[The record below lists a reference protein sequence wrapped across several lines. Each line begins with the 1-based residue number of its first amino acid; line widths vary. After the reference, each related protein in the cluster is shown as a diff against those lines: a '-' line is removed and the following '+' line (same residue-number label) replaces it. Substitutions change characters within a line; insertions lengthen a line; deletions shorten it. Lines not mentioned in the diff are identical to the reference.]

1 MKHKWK
7 SKLSET
13 GSVFKIN
20 HHSNFA
26 KSVLEPSLI
35 DFSFDE
41 YEFFI
46 GTHRVPIKM
55 PITVMS
61 LPVVLLKH
69 IVSNKCKGDNLVK
82 AAQHVLVAQVS
93 LLVKN
98 ELQDTK
104 LLAASDTFHKRYQE
118 EFAMDH
124 ILVSILLLFSQ
135 LVHLWM
141 SSSQFTGFLLGALA
155 LDRIVDFN
163 LSISDLHLIFIL
175 SSTSVDSARRC
186 RREIVP
192 DEKLLQQGRITAAS
206 CRIEDSL

>member
-1 MKHKWK
+1 MKQLIRGEMEYYMKHKWK

-13 GSVFKIN
+13 DSVFKIN

-41 YEFFI
+41 NEFCI

-104 LLAASDTFHKRYQE
+104 LLAASDTFHKRYKE
-118 EFAMDH
+118 E
-124 ILVSILLLFSQ
+124 LWLFMKLTLSAPRAGQ
-135 LVHLWM
+135 LMQSELVHGEEKNVLKDVAAGVCYG
-141 SSSQFTGFLLGALA
+141 SYSG
-155 LDRIVDFN
+155 LD
-163 LSISDLHLIFIL
+163 SGM
-175 SSTSVDSARRC
+175 C
-186 RREIVP
+186 
-192 DEKLLQQGRITAAS
+192 
-206 CRIEDSL
+206 

>member
-118 EFAMDH
+118 
-124 ILVSILLLFSQ
+124 

-206 CRIEDSL
+206 CRVEDSL

>member
-118 EFAMDH
+118 VQEGTMANVLKDVAAGVCYGSYSGLDSTALLTAGTFMDEFISVYWFFARC
-124 ILVSILLLFSQ
+124 VSSGSYSGFQPLYLRSSPHLYSLFN
-135 LVHLWM
+135 LRGL
-141 SSSQFTGFLLGALA
+141 GFL
-155 LDRIVDFN
+155 R
-163 LSISDLHLIFIL
+163 
-175 SSTSVDSARRC
+175 
-186 RREIVP
+186 
-192 DEKLLQQGRITAAS
+192 
-206 CRIEDSL
+206 